1 MDHPNVFRFEGRT
14 WVSLAPADEA
24 RAVLAAQRAW
34 DAATA
39 KAQRWWVAISI
50 GAVLGVAAVLGIGL
64 ALGAPGFLY
73 LIVLPVGFAFGAVIG
88 ARLNRRFNPGAL
100 TPPST
105 PRPQVPELYR
115 LRASVLRRIP
125 EDATAADIIALAKL

>member
-1 MDHPNVFRFEGRT
+1 MEHPNVFRFENRT
-14 WVSLAPADEA
+14 WVSTAPADEA
-24 RAVLAAQRAW
+24 RAALVAQRAW
-34 DAATA
+34 DSATA
-39 KAQRWWVAISI
+39 KAQRWWVAIGI
-50 GAVLGVAAVLGIGL
+50 GAVLGVAAVLGAGI

-88 ARLNRRFNPGAL
+88 ARVNRRFNPGAL

-125 EDATAADIIALAKL
+125 EGASAAEIIELAKG